1 MKKARTQLLVVY
13 TLGCLSS
20 TATALGLGSG
30 PTSAVLGQPLDFV
43 VPLRSDSQDDTA
55 AECVTADVSFGDARL
70 SGTAVSTRIEGRT
83 ARSPGQVRVT
93 TSQVVDEP
101 VVNLTLS
108 VGCRARVSRQYTVL
122 ADPPTLRPVAA
133 DPEPAQAAP
142 REPAVPAP
150 MPPARAAA
158 APRPRAEAS
167 SSLPTTGTSEAQAAS
182 RPARKAR
189 PPARTAAQVRSAA
202 VPKDAANRSPPAGA
216 GPRLQ
221 LDPLEAPVVQ
231 EPALRMSTV
240 LASEP
245 EASGPQAEQR
255 RQAAAAAWK
264 ALNLTPEDV
273 ARDNE
278 RLVALEA
285 TLKQLREES
294 AQTRQSLEALNARL
308 REAEAARGGG
318 ALVYVLGALCIA
330 LAGLAVW
337 LSRRQPGTASRW
349 WSPSALGPHASAPVT
364 REEVEASL
372 IPEATPADEWDAPP
386 SRLVRDG
393 GRTPTGPSVLQDPA
407 RRPDPMTTLA
417 APFMA
422 DRTMVLPRSAVMGG
436 SAAAP
441 TNGKVSVEEL
451 IDLEQQAEFFE
462 ALGQDD
468 AAIELLHSHLNEHPD
483 ASPLPYLKLL
493 EIHRRQGDRQAY
505 EDIQTHFNERF
516 NAYAPSWEEDLQE
529 GRTLEDYPGVISR
542 LQGLWETP
550 QRALDV
556 LQASLL
562 RRDATTQ
569 TFDLPAYREL
579 LILYSVARDRVGQPA
594 GLREV
599 DVLLPLDA
607 PHEDDGATR
616 LEPLTATTPVKP
628 YTGPE
633 PAVDV
638 DLHLDLDLG
647 ADGWQ
652 PPPPS
657 PPVAPGRPDA
667 TDSGVIE
674 FEPIHLDLPAA
685 GRPSGGKG

>member
-1 MKKARTQLLVVY
+1 MNKARTQLLAVCL
-13 TLGCLSS
+13 LGCLSS

-30 PTSAVLGQPLDFV
+30 ATSAVLGQPLDFV
-43 VPLRSDSQDDTA
+43 VPLRVDPQDEGAGD
-55 AECVTADVSFGDARL
+55 CVSADVSFGEARL
-70 SGTAVSTRIEGRT
+70 STTTVSARVEGRS
-83 ARSPGQVRVT
+83 ASSPGQVRVT

-108 VGCRARVSRQYTVL
+108 VGCRARVSRQYTIL
-122 ADPPTLRPVAA
+122 ADPPTLRPVAPE
-133 DPEPAQAAP
+133 PEPARAAP
-142 REPAVPAP
+142 RAPATSAAVPP
-150 MPPARAAA
+150 SRAA
-158 APRPRAEAS
+158 APRPRVEAS
-167 SSLPTTGTSEAQAAS
+167 SSLPTTGASEAPAAA
-182 RPARKAR
+182 RPARKPR
-189 PPARTAAQVRSAA
+189 PAGRTEAPVRSAA
-202 VPKDAANRSPPAGA
+202 AAIPKETGTRSKPAVV

-221 LDPLEAPVVQ
+221 LDPLEAPVQ
-231 EPALRMSTV
+231 EPALRMSTA

-264 ALNLTPEDV
+264 ALNATPEDV

-278 RLVALEA
+278 RLLALEA

-294 AQTRQSLEALNARL
+294 AQTRQSLDTLNARL
-308 REAEAARGGG
+308 REAEAARGNG
-318 ALVYVLGALCIA
+318 ALVYVLGALCVA
-330 LAGLAVW
+330 LAALAAW
-337 LSRRQPGTASRW
+337 LARRQPRTGPRW
-349 WSPSALGPHASAPVT
+349 WSPSALGAHAAAPVT

-372 IPEATPADEWDAPP
+372 VPEATAADEWHAPP

-407 RRPDPMTTLA
+407 RRRDPMTTLA

-422 DRTMVLPRSAVMGG
+422 DRTMVLPRSAVTGG
-436 SAAAP
+436 PASPAA
-441 TNGKVSVEEL
+441 NGKVSVEEL

-462 ALGQDD
+462 ALGQDE

-516 NAYAPSWEEDLQE
+516 NAYAPSWEEDLQD

-542 LQGLWETP
+542 LQSLWETP

-562 RRDATTQ
+562 RRDEATQ

-579 LILYSVARDRVGQPA
+579 LILYSVARDRVGHPGGHTA
-594 GLREV
+594 V
-599 DVLLPLDA
+599 DVLLPLD
-607 PHEDDGATR
+607 PPDEEEGATR
-616 LEPLTATTPVKP
+616 LEPLTATTPVQP

-633 PAVDV
+633 PAADV

-647 ADGWQ
+647 ADDWR

-657 PPVAPGRPDA
+657 PPTRPEVH
-667 TDSGVIE
+667 DSGVIE
-674 FEPIHLDLPAA
+674 FEPIHLDLPPA
-685 GRPSGGKG
+685 GRSGSQSGDKA